1 MINLDIIQRDKRLK
15 WRQLS
20 LIKKNYYCNYLK
32 KQIYYKE
39 TVLAE
44 IIDLLK
50 MNNILLIQNYLKLM
64 DIKQLKIKKIYKRQ
78 EIDHHNKKDQN
89 YGWIIK
95 RYRDQ
100 LKELVIDLLNKSK
113 KIDLQKL
120 IIT

>member
-64 DIKQLKIKKIYKRQ
+64 DIKQLKIKKIYKR
-78 EIDHHNKKDQN
+78 
-89 YGWIIK
+89 
-95 RYRDQ
+95 
-100 LKELVIDLLNKSK
+100 
-113 KIDLQKL
+113 
-120 IIT
+120 